1 MTEREL
7 LAAEMALRLLEG
19 EELLDARRRMASDP
33 GFVVEVA
40 DWEQRLAG
48 LADEIGDV
56 PPDAAMWARIH
67 AAIEEGSRGG
77 SVIQLHRRVRVWRL
91 ATGAS
96 VAAALA
102 LAFAQFGLE
111 REPVSGP
118 PAAAPAPVL
127 VASLT
132 SETEPTSLAATYLPD
147 SRALVLAPGRLDDA
161 PGRDRELWIIPE
173 GQQPVS
179 LGVLRGGATERRVV
193 PAELTPHF
201 SAGATLALSDE
212 PTGGSPTGQ
221 PTGPVI
227 AAGSLSR
234 A

>member
-33 GFVVEVA
+33 GFAAEVA
-40 DWEQRLAG
+40 QWEERLAG
-48 LADEIGDV
+48 LVQEIGDV
-56 PPDAAMWARIH
+56 APDAAMWARIH
-67 AAIEEGSRGG
+67 AAIENGVSRS
-77 SVIQLHRRVRVWRL
+77 SVVPLNRRVGIWQF

-96 VAAALA
+96 MAAALA

-111 REPVSGP
+111 REPAAGP

-132 SETEPTSLAATYLPD
+132 SETGPTALAATYLPD
-147 SRALVLAPGRLDDA
+147 SRALIVAPGRLTDQA
-161 PGRDRELWIIPE
+161 GRARELWIIPE
-173 GQQPVS
+173 GQQPIS
-179 LGVLRGGATERRVV
+179 LGLVTTATSGRRPV
-193 PAELTPHF
+193 PPALAAQF
-201 SAGATLALSDE
+201 AAGATLAVTDE
-212 PTGGSPTGQ
+212 PQGGSPSGQ
-221 PTGPVI
+221 PTGPII
-227 AAGSLSR
+227 AAGSLTR

>member
-19 EELLDARRRMASDP
+19 EELLEARRQMASDP
-33 GFVVEVA
+33 GFAAEVA
-40 DWEQRLAG
+40 DWEERLAG
-48 LADEIGDV
+48 LAEEIGDV
-56 PPDAAMWARIH
+56 APDAAMWARIH
-67 AAIEEGSRGG
+67 AAIEDGSRE
-77 SVIQLHRRVRVWRL
+77 STVVQMNRRIRVWQF

-96 VAAALA
+96 IAAALA

-111 REPVSGP
+111 REPVAGP
-118 PAAAPAPVL
+118 PTAVAAPVL

-132 SETEPTSLAATYLPD
+132 SETEPTSMAATYLPE

-161 PGRDRELWIIPE
+161 PGRARELWIIPE

-179 LGVLRGGATERRVV
+179 LGILRGGATERRVV
-193 PAELTPHF
+193 PVALTPHF

-212 PTGGSPTGQ
+212 PAGGSPTGQ
-221 PTGPVI
+221 PTGAVL